1 MAKKDNLVLI
11 GMPASGKSTV
21 GVILAKVI
29 GFDFIDTDLLIQR
42 REGMRLSRII
52 EEKGID
58 GFIAIENEVNAS
70 VQASRC
76 VIATGGSAVYGEE
89 AMRHLRDIGAVIWRG
104 RPSVI
109 YMRRDPSCMKS
120 MRISLC
126 GREAARSKKSSPG
139 SSARCGREP
148 AERNIEFCRVDLI
161 TVPWALFANNFRK
174 LRKKRPAGFL
184 K

>member
-11 GMPASGKSTV
+11 GMPTSGKSTV

-89 AMRHLRDIGAVIWRG
+89 AMRHLRDIGAVIYLQADFETIRKRLHNIRQRG
-104 RPSVI
+104 VALREGQTLRDLYEERSVL
-109 YMRRDPSCMKS
+109 YEKY
-120 MRISLC
+120 
-126 GREAARSKKSSPG
+126 A
-139 SSARCGREP
+139 
-148 AERNIEFCRVDLI
+148 DLI
-161 TVPWALFANNFRK
+161 VREGSGEIEEVVARIIRTLRAGTGRK
-174 LRKKRPAGFL
+174 EH
-184 K
+184 